1 MYPELGLLVDGEW
14 IDASE
19 REALEV
25 RNPATGASL
34 GHLPIATLP
43 DIDRA
48 AEAAERAFAAWRR
61 RTPLDRARILGSV
74 AAALRQRVQ
83 ELGTI
88 LTLEQGKPL
97 REATAEVVAT
107 ADTFEWMAEEGRRVY
122 GRIVPSRYAD
132 TEQFV
137 VHEPIGPVA
146 AFSPWN
152 FPAVLAGRKIATA
165 LAAGCPIVIKPA
177 EEAPGILVAIARIC
191 MEAGVPPG
199 VLNLLFGE
207 PAQVSER
214 LIARREIRKISFTG
228 SIPVGRHL
236 AGLAATALKRITL
249 ELGGHAPAIVCD
261 DADLTRALNLGVAAK
276 FRNAG
281 QICNCPTRFFVQQ
294 GVFEEFADKFATA
307 ARGLCVGNGMDDKAQ
322 MGPLIHARRVN
333 AMRELTQDAMA
344 CGGEVLSGG
353 DAPGDLDAS
362 LRDGSFW
369 APTVIARAGGRAR
382 ALREEPFGPMALME
396 PFTDVEDA
404 ITRANATEHG
414 LASYAFTRSLST
426 AKLIQDRIEAG
437 CFSLNTF
444 AITPPE
450 LPYGGVK
457 HSGLGREMGSEGLL
471 EHFQIKAVIRAF

>member
-1 MYPELGLLVDGEW
+1 MYPALGLLVDGEW
-14 IDASE
+14 IDASK
-19 REALEV
+19 REAIEV
-25 RNPATGASL
+25 RNPATGAPL
-34 GHLPIATLP
+34 GRLPVATLA

-48 AEAAERAFAAWRR
+48 AEAADRAFAAWRS
-61 RTPLDRARILGSV
+61 RTPLERARILGT
-74 AAALRQRVQ
+74 AATTLRQRAQ
-83 ELGTI
+83 ALGTI

-97 REATAEVVAT
+97 REATAEVIAT
-107 ADTFEWMAEEGRRVY
+107 ADSFEWMAEEGRRVY
-122 GRIVPSRYAD
+122 GRIVPSRYPD

-152 FPAVLAGRKIATA
+152 FPAVLAGRKIAMA

-177 EEAPGILVAIARIC
+177 EEAPGILVAITKIC
-191 MEAGVPPG
+191 VEAGVPPG
-199 VLNLLFGE
+199 VLNLLFGV
-207 PAQVSER
+207 PAQISER
-214 LIARREIRKISFTG
+214 LIARSEIRKISFTG
-228 SIPVGRHL
+228 SIPVGRR
-236 AGLAATALKRITL
+236 LAAMAGTALKRITL

-261 DADLTRALNLGVAAK
+261 DADLSRALNLGVAAK

-294 GVFEEFADKFATA
+294 GVFDEFAGKFAAA
-307 ARGLCVGNGMDDKAQ
+307 ARGLCVGNGLDDKAQ
-322 MGPLIHARRVN
+322 MGPLIHSRRVE
-333 AMRELTQDAMA
+333 AMRALTQDATA
-344 CGGEVLSGG
+344 CGGEILAGG
-353 DAPGDLDAS
+353 DAPEGLDAS
-362 LRDGSFW
+362 LREGSFW
-369 APTVIARAGGRAR
+369 APTVIARAGGEAR

-396 PFTDVEDA
+396 PFTEVEDA
-404 ITRANATEHG
+404 IARANSTEHG

-457 HSGLGREMGSEGLL
+457 HSGIGREMGSEGLL